1 MDLGEPGGQPTVPD
15 EKRRI
20 LRGRRGEWVVAIFKD
35 FRR

>member
-20 LRGRRGEWVVAIFKD
+20 LRERRGGWVVAIFKH
-35 FRR
+35 FQR